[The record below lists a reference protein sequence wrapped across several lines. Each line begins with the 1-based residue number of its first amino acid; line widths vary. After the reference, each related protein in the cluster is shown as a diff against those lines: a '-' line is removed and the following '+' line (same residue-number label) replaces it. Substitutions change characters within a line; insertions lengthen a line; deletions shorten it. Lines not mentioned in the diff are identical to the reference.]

1 MMRKARRG
9 IDLSGILYHS
19 QRKMYTFLRFPYV
32 LATFSLRL
40 ISILGLS
47 ADESG
52 RICRS
57 PSWAALLF
65 VLCCFWLLGQVQSRG

>member
-9 IDLSGILYHS
+9 TDLSGILYHS
-19 QRKMYTFLRFPYV
+19 QWKMYIFRFPYV

-47 ADESG
+47 ADEWG

-65 VLCCFWLLGQVQSRG
+65 VLCCFRLLGQVQSRGR